1 MGEKACERTSAAVDV
16 KKIYGW
22 EDQVKEITEILTKE
36 NKEGLNVVGIVGM
49 FSTGKTA
56 LAQKIF
62 ASERVMK
69 HFAVKLWVW
78 VSPNCKR
85 ETLILRMLDN
95 LGVDE
100 DHIQNMLNINTKLD
114 QVGVLLFLLYLQLRK
129 KRYLIVFDDIA
140 NVKDWHCEL
149 EKRPPDDAR
158 QEWSDRLAYGL
169 PKGEGSAIII
179 TGRRELDI
187 RKMVGNGRIHTP
199 KRLLEEPGWELFKSS
214 FEEEAKK
221 PLDTTLGLLKNE
233 ILRKCYGL
241 PKALK
246 VAGKGMAHVE
256 IENDH
261 KVNENEHQ
269 VNEQA

>member
-1 MGEKACERTSAAVDV
+1 MGEIACERTSAVVDA

-22 EDQVKEITEILTKE
+22 DDQVKEITEILTKE
-36 NKEGLNVVGIVGM
+36 NKGGLNVVGIVGM
-49 FSTGKTA
+49 FGTGKTA

-78 VSPNCKR
+78 VSPNCKK

-100 DHIQNMLNINTKLD
+100 EHIQNMLNISPTLD
-114 QVGVLLFLLYLQLRK
+114 NVGVLLFLLYLQLRR
-129 KRYLIVFDDIA
+129 KRHVIVFDDIA

-149 EKRPPDDAR
+149 EKRPPDVAD

-169 PKGEGSAIII
+169 PKGEGSAIIV
-179 TGRRELDI
+179 TGRTELDI
-187 RKMVGNGRIHTP
+187 RKMVGNGGIRTP
-199 KRLLEEPGWELFKSS
+199 KPLLEEPAWELFKSS
-214 FEEEAKK
+214 YEEAATK
-221 PLDTTLGLLKNE
+221 PLSDKTLELFKNE
-233 ILRKCYGL
+233 IVRKCYGL
-241 PKALK
+241 PEAFKA
-246 VAGKGMAHVE
+246 AGRGMGRMALVE
-256 IENDH
+256 SKNG
-261 KVNENEHQ
+261 HQ